1 MANLPT
7 VKNEINYTTVLAIL
21 GIIGVF
27 WNASANYTKLSTEAL
42 QMKARQ
48 EENYKETAA
57 LRVFVESQSRQL
69 DNLLYRMSV
78 QEGATKDLT
87 SSTSDLNKTISNAT
101 SDIRLIREMLT
112 RMESERSP
120 KVREK
125 L

>member
-48 EENYKETAA
+48 EENYKDTTA
-57 LRVFVESQSRQL
+57 LRVFVESQSHQL

-87 SSTSDLNKTISNAT
+87 SSTSDLNKTINNAT
-101 SDIRLIREMLT
+101 SDIRLIREILT
-112 RMESERSP
+112 RMESEQSP

>member
-48 EENYKETAA
+48 EENYKDTTA
-57 LRVFVESQSRQL
+57 LRVFVESQSHQL

-87 SSTSDLNKTISNAT
+87 SSTSDLNKTINNAT

-112 RMESERSP
+112 RMESEQSP